1 MSKLSSTLYVELL
14 NPGGKVIEKK
24 ILRITDG
31 QCHGD
36 FTINHQ
42 PFYSGFYEVRAY
54 TRYMMNFGKDVA
66 FSRIFPVF

>member
-1 MSKLSSTLYVELL
+1 MWSMQPPTVRASEAPLSTLYVELL

-54 TRYMMNFGKDVA
+54 TR
-66 FSRIFPVF
+66 